1 LSGLEATVLAA
12 LGARGEDDTD
22 LATDLEMQNP
32 FEALALTRLAGP
44 AIAPVVPEQLTG
56 AFAGLLR
63 QEAPEKERRAA
74 EEDRMAHIE
83 EVVEDLQKKVRS
95 QARTITNLRKK
106 LS

>member
-1 LSGLEATVLAA
+1 VLAA
-12 LGARGEDDTD
+12 LGARGEDDSD

-32 FEALALTRLAGP
+32 FEALALTRLTGP
-44 AIAPVVPEQLTG
+44 ALAPVVPEQLTA

-63 QEAPEKERRAA
+63 QEPPEKERRAA
-74 EEDRMAHIE
+74 AAEEERMAHIE
-83 EVVEDLQKKVRS
+83 AVVEDLQKKVRS